1 MLSVTTVSDA
11 VTISWT
17 HAARCCNLLI
27 FMSFPKALLLV
38 SLISLSACSGK
49 RNGYGDD
56 SSVPADS
63 TADVQTVMTHLTPLP
78 DTTCA
83 SVADVTYKIEYADTL
98 GEKAMSSLSDLY
110 AEAPGHFTFRNG
122 LFRDASFGGEVK
134 GTPTDIVVDWE
145 FSTGYDTR
153 ETSVGTWGGGTGWTG
168 QPLYVEW
175 PDSMMT
181 RFRSADAVNENFG
194 KKEIMVGSLASK
206 VYFINF
212 DNGKA
217 SREPIPVS
225 NPVKGTISLDPTLNG
240 NLYVGLGAPAERPFG
255 SRVIDLFAGK
265 VTYVHKDDPKAQ
277 RHWDAY
283 DSSPLR
289 VGQYLFWP
297 GENGTIYKFL
307 IGPGS
312 LRLHSALRYTVGGA
326 APGIENSISVYRNY
340 GFVGD
345 NHGNILCINLSN
357 MKPVWMYRLGDD
369 IDATT
374 VVTVEDGHP
383 YIYASCEVDRQ
394 VNGDARFVK
403 LDALNGT
410 EIWLTKI
417 HARRFDIGKKHFDG
431 GYYASPLPGNGDCAD
446 LIFSNV
452 VLNERTDSASQRQNG
467 QFIALNRKDGSIAYR
482 TNLRYYAWSSPV
494 GFLNEQGKEYVLT
507 ADCSGNVYLID
518 GKSGEI
524 ITRKPVGA
532 NFESSPVVI
541 GNSVVVGSRGDKIY
555 RLSVR

>member
-1 MLSVTTVSDA
+1 M
-11 VTISWT
+11 
-17 HAARCCNLLI
+17 
-27 FMSFPKALLLV
+27 FFPKTLFFV
-38 SLISLSACSGK
+38 SLIGLSACSGK
-49 RNGYGDD
+49 RNGEGQA
-56 SSVPADS
+56 SSAPADS
-63 TADVQTVMTHLTPLP
+63 LADIESEITVITPLP
-78 DTTCA
+78 DTAFA
-83 SVADVTYKIEYADTL
+83 SVEGVTYKIEYGDTVGNGAISAL
-98 GEKAMSSLSDLY
+98 NDLY
-110 AEAPGHFTFRNG
+110 FKAPGHFTFRNG
-122 LFRDASFGGEVK
+122 ISRDAAFGGKVK
-134 GTPTDIVVDWE
+134 GNPTDIVVDWE

-181 RFRSADAVNENFG
+181 KFRTAGVVNDNFG

-217 SREPIPVS
+217 TREPIPVS
-225 NPVKGTISLDPTLNG
+225 NPVKGTASLDPTLNG

-255 SRVIDLFAGK
+255 ARVINLFAGK
-265 VTYVHKDDPKAQ
+265 VTYIHKDDPKAQ

-289 VGQYLFWP
+289 CGQFLFWP

-307 IGPGS
+307 IGRGS
-312 LRLHSALRYTVGGA
+312 LTLHSALRYTVGGA
-326 APGIENSISVYRNY
+326 APGIENSMSVFRNY

-345 NHGNILCINLSN
+345 NHGNILCFNLYN

-369 IDATT
+369 IDAST

-383 YIYASCEVDRQ
+383 YLYASCEVDRQ
-394 VNGDARFVK
+394 ANGDARFVK
-403 LDALNGT
+403 LDALNGK
-410 EIWLTKI
+410 EVWLSKI
-417 HARRFDIGKKHFDG
+417 HARRFDIEKKHFDG
-431 GYYASPLPGNGDCAD
+431 GYYASPLPGSGDCAN
-446 LIFSNV
+446 LIFTNV
-452 VLNERTDSASQRQNG
+452 VLNERNDSSSQRQNG
-467 QFIALNRKDGSIAYR
+467 QFIALNRKDGSIVYR

-524 ITRKPVGA
+524 IIRKPVGA